1 MGIVLPLRRRSHLK
15 QPRPEDRAERSCYT
29 PMPQDMA
36 DLSELTSRRE
46 GAEAL
51 HADPSYWPDDAPLL

>member
-1 MGIVLPLRRRSHLK
+1 
-15 QPRPEDRAERSCYT
+15 
-29 PMPQDMA
+29 MA